1 MLIKLI
7 VMLFNGIDGTKRFFV
22 LSYL

>member
-7 VMLFNGIDGTKRFFV
+7 VMKIV
-22 LSYL
+22 